1 MQLLTV
7 ATPPEAASV
16 SPWMLLAAVALAVG
30 GGVLG
35 WIARRAV
42 ERSAR
47 RDVKAYESELV
58 RASHC
63 ARDRAL
69 EEKGDIEE
77 RYSRVQREH
86 ASCSTQ
92 FGGMQGRLQ
101 ARDDE
106 LENLAQQLTAATRE
120 REHQAQETE
129 QLRQRLTDVE
139 SAYEERA
146 KRDGAPE
153 WLRSTPDG
161 PSDDLTTI
169 RGLGPVTQERLNAL
183 GVFHF
188 SQLAQM
194 TAENASWI
202 ALRIHI
208 VPGRLMR
215 DRWAEQAQMLQ
226 SAAD

>member
-1 MQLLTV
+1 
-7 ATPPEAASV
+7 
-16 SPWMLLAAVALAVG
+16 MLLAAVALAAG

-35 WIARRAV
+35 WLARRAV

-47 RDVKAYESELV
+47 RDVEAYESELV

-69 EEKGDIEE
+69 EEKAVIDE
-77 RYSRVQREH
+77 RYSRLQKEH
-86 ASCSTQ
+86 ATCTSQ

-101 ARDDE
+101 ARDDKIQG
-106 LENLAQQLTAATRE
+106 LAQQLTEATQKSE
-120 REHQAQETE
+120 RQAEEIE
-129 QLRQRLTDVE
+129 QLGERLTDVE
-139 SAYEERA
+139 SAQEERA
-146 KRDGAPE
+146 KRDGAPG
-153 WLRSTPDG
+153 WLRSSPDG
-161 PSDDLTTI
+161 PSDDLTAI

-183 GVFHF
+183 GVFHY

-194 TAENASWI
+194 TDENASWI

-226 SAAD
+226 AATD